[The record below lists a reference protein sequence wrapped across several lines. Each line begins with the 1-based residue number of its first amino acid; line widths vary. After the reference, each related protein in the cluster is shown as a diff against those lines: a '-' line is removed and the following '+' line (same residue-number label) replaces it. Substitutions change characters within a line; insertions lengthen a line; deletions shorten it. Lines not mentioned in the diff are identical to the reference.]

1 MYHIKKCCQFSYIIL
16 KTWRL
21 KKKGNLETFSYLGVH
36 GAYSYNQ
43 YIPSQIH
50 TFLFL
55 YYDVFVQIESSLKCL
70 LVLIRIEK
78 QKYFI
83 LRNYM
88 KVAPQSSKICAND
101 EQKAPLILSASSVWV
116 NSDCDN
122 WKTLVPSFF
131 SLNTV

>member
-1 MYHIKKCCQFSYIIL
+1 MIIVCLHPSESKLQAGMTYVNIGYSYI
-16 KTWRL
+16 TR
-21 KKKGNLETFSYLGVH
+21 GETQGLGKYL
-36 GAYSYNQ
+36 
-43 YIPSQIH
+43 
-50 TFLFL
+50 
-55 YYDVFVQIESSLKCL
+55 
-70 LVLIRIEK
+70 LIRVEIINKRTKNDLEK